1 MGAATEFAVLLE
13 DAVWRADAEATAPAI
28 AHVHLRRALGDD
40 AGTTTVI
47 AWGSLAFYI
56 FNF

>member
-1 MGAATEFAVLLE
+1 MGAATELAVLLE

-40 AGTTTVI
+40 AGTCLLYTSPSPRDDT
-47 AWGSLAFYI
+47 
-56 FNF
+56 